1 MPEPTTV
8 RPRRIDPRL
17 LRRTRGSRLALAV
30 DAALGIAA
38 ALLVLAQAVLI
49 AHVAAR
55 SFDGAAPGTL
65 VVPLAALC
73 AVVTARAAAS
83 WGFDVVGRLAAA
95 DVLCALRGDLV
106 RSRLSDTPAGLDAQD
121 DAELAVAAVAGIDA
135 LETVFARSL
144 PQMVLAAVVPA
155 AVLLLV
161 AAIDPLSALLMLL
174 TLPLVPVFMWL
185 IGRTTERRALAR
197 WQELSLLSS
206 HFLDVV
212 RGLPTLRAFNRGEA
226 QAERI
231 DQVGERYRK
240 ATMET
245 LRLAFLSGA
254 VLDLAATL
262 GVALIAVTVGVRLV
276 EGDIGFEPALTV
288 LLLAP
293 ELYLPLRNLASQFHA
308 GADGMAVAG
317 RLLDAATAPAAPF
330 AAPLPIPAA
339 ATVRFDG
346 VSFRYPRAGRA
357 TLEQVGLE
365 LAPGETVA
373 LVGPSGSGKST
384 IARLLLRLAE
394 PSEGRILAGGTD
406 IAACD
411 PELWRREIA
420 WLPQHPKLLHGSIAD
435 NIRLGTPEA
444 PDELVRDAAEAA
456 GAAEFISELP
466 AGYETTVG
474 DGGRPLSAGETQR
487 IALARALLRD
497 APLLILDEPTANL
510 DPVSAE
516 LVRAAVDRC
525 RQGRTVLVIA
535 HDDELAS
542 RADRIVQLQA
552 TAS

>member
-1 MPEPTTV
+1 M
-8 RPRRIDPRL
+8 
-17 LRRTRGSRLALAV
+17 
-30 DAALGIAA
+30 
-38 ALLVLAQAVLI
+38 
-49 AHVAAR
+49 
-55 SFDGAAPGTL
+55 
-65 VVPLAALC
+65 
-73 AVVTARAAAS
+73 
-83 WGFDVVGRLAAA
+83 VGRLAAA

-106 RSRLSDTPAGLDAQD
+106 RSRLSDTRAGLDAQD

-161 AAIDPLSALLMLL
+161 AAIDPLSALLMLV

-240 ATMET
+240 ATMDT

-276 EGDIGFEPALTV
+276 DGDIGFEPALTV

-317 RLLDAATAPAAPF
+317 RLLDAATAPAALVRRAVADPRRSHRPLRWGQF
-330 AAPLPIPAA
+330 PLPASRA
-339 ATVRFDG
+339 GNAG
-346 VSFRYPRAGRA
+346 AGRA
-357 TLEQVGLE
+357 RAGAGRDGCAGRPQRQRQEHDRARCCCAWRSPATGGSWPA
-365 LAPGETVA
+365 APTSPPATRNYG
-373 LVGPSGSGKST
+373 GGGSRGCRS
-384 IARLLLRLAE
+384 I
-394 PSEGRILAGGTD
+394 
-406 IAACD
+406 
-411 PELWRREIA
+411 RRCFTA
-420 WLPQHPKLLHGSIAD
+420 SIAD
-435 NIRLGTPEA
+435 NIRLGAPEA
-444 PDELVRDAAEAA
+444 ADELVRDAAEAA

-510 DPVSAE
+510 DPASAE

-535 HDDELAS
+535 HDDELSS
-542 RADRIVQLQA
+542 RADRIVRLQA
-552 TAS
+552 AAS

>member
-1 MPEPTTV
+1 
-8 RPRRIDPRL
+8 
-17 LRRTRGSRLALAV
+17 
-30 DAALGIAA
+30 
-38 ALLVLAQAVLI
+38 
-49 AHVAAR
+49 
-55 SFDGAAPGTL
+55 
-65 VVPLAALC
+65 
-73 AVVTARAAAS
+73 
-83 WGFDVVGRLAAA
+83 
-95 DVLCALRGDLV
+95 
-106 RSRLSDTPAGLDAQD
+106 
-121 DAELAVAAVAGIDA
+121 
-135 LETVFARSL
+135 
-144 PQMVLAAVVPA
+144 
-155 AVLLLV
+155 
-161 AAIDPLSALLMLL
+161 
-174 TLPLVPVFMWL
+174 
-185 IGRTTERRALAR
+185 
-197 WQELSLLSS
+197 
-206 HFLDVV
+206 V

-276 EGDIGFEPALTV
+276 DGDIGFEPALTV

-317 RLLDAATAPAAPF
+317 RLLDAATAPAMPV

-346 VSFRYPRAGRA
+346 VSFCYPRAGRA
-357 TLEQVGLE
+357 TLEQLGLE

-394 PSEGRILAGGTD
+394 PSDGRILAGGTD

-411 PELWRREIA
+411 PELWRRGIA
-420 WLPQHPKLLHGSIAD
+420 WLPQHPTLLHGSIAD
-435 NIRLGTPEA
+435 NIRLGAPEA
-444 PDELVRDAAEAA
+444 ADELVRDAAEAA

-466 AGYETTVG
+466 SGYATTVG

-516 LVRAAVDRC
+516 LVRAAVDHC
-525 RQGRTVLVIA
+525 RHGRTVLVIA

-542 RADRIVQLQA
+542 RADRIVRLQA
-552 TAS
+552 AAS

>member
-30 DAALGIAA
+30 DVALGMAA

-55 SFDGAAPGTL
+55 SFDGAAPGAL

-161 AAIDPLSALLMLL
+161 AAIDPLSALLMLV

-212 RGLPTLRAFNRGEA
+212 RGLPTLRAFNRSRDQTA
-226 QAERI
+226 TIAE
-231 DQVGERYRK
+231 VGDRYRLTDEK
-240 ATMET
+240 VT
-245 LRLAFLSGA
+245 
-254 VLDLAATL
+254 
-262 GVALIAVTVGVRLV
+262 ALKRLV
-276 EGDIGFEPALTV
+276 SARTPKAASS
-288 LLLAP
+288 AP
-293 ELYLPLRNLASQFHA
+293 TSCACCR
-308 GADGMAVAG
+308 
-317 RLLDAATAPAAPF
+317 
-330 AAPLPIPAA
+330 
-339 ATVRFDG
+339 
-346 VSFRYPRAGRA
+346 
-357 TLEQVGLE
+357 
-365 LAPGETVA
+365 
-373 LVGPSGSGKST
+373 SGS
-384 IARLLLRLAE
+384 
-394 PSEGRILAGGTD
+394 
-406 IAACD
+406 
-411 PELWRREIA
+411 RRRRK
-420 WLPQHPKLLHGSIAD
+420 PCSNPRSNK
-435 NIRLGTPEA
+435 P
-444 PDELVRDAAEAA
+444 VR
-456 GAAEFISELP
+456 
-466 AGYETTVG
+466 
-474 DGGRPLSAGETQR
+474 R
-487 IALARALLRD
+487 
-497 APLLILDEPTANL
+497 
-510 DPVSAE
+510 
-516 LVRAAVDRC
+516 
-525 RQGRTVLVIA
+525 
-535 HDDELAS
+535 
-542 RADRIVQLQA
+542 
-552 TAS
+552 

>member
-1 MPEPTTV
+1 MP
-8 RPRRIDPRL
+8 RS
-17 LRRTRGSRLALAV
+17 GSL
-30 DAALGIAA
+30 A

-55 SFDGAAPGTL
+55 SFDGAGPRAL
-65 VVPLAALC
+65 SVPLAALC
-73 AVVTARAAAS
+73 IVVTPRAAAA

-95 DVLCALRGDLV
+95 DVLSALRGDLV

-135 LETVFARSL
+135 LETVFARLL
-144 PQMVLAAVVPA
+144 PQLVLAAVVPA
-155 AVLLLV
+155 ARAGAGGRDRPAVGPADAAHAAPGAGLHV
-161 AAIDPLSALLMLL
+161 ADRPHHRAP
-174 TLPLVPVFMWL
+174 
-185 IGRTTERRALAR
+185 ALAR

-231 DQVGERYRK
+231 DQVGERYRR

-276 EGDIGFEPALTV
+276 EGDIGFEAAVTV

-317 RLLDAATAPAAPF
+317 RLLDAATPPAGTRVGAVADPGRGHR
-330 AAPLPIPAA
+330 PLRRGQLPLSAGRPGGA
-339 ATVRFDG
+339 
-346 VSFRYPRAGRA
+346 RAGRA
-357 TLEQVGLE
+357 RAGAGRDGSRWS
-365 LAPGETVA
+365 APAAAARARSRACCCAWPSPATGGSWPAAPTSPPATPTSGGEGSRGCRSIRRCCTA
-373 LVGPSGSGKST
+373 RSPTTSGW
-384 IARLLLRLAE
+384 APR
-394 PSEGRILAGGTD
+394 
-406 IAACD
+406 
-411 PELWRREIA
+411 
-420 WLPQHPKLLHGSIAD
+420 
-435 NIRLGTPEA
+435 TPRTSF
-444 PDELVRDAAEAA
+444 VRDAAETA

-510 DPVSAE
+510 DPASAE

-542 RADRIVQLQA
+542 RADRIVRLQA
-552 TAS
+552 AAS